1 MKKYEIEM
9 EMMLYKKVVVESDT
23 DDELVIEGL
32 AQDLLEKKHSS
43 EKITK
48 EAGCDD
54 CECWG
59 ISDRNDEVK
68 ENKIIGGK

>member
-1 MKKYEIEM
+1 M

-48 EAGCDD
+48 EADCDD

-59 ISDRNDEVK
+59 ISDRNDEIK
-68 ENKIIGGK
+68 ERKIIGEKNEK